1 MQSLVPLEKNIPVT
15 RDSGGNYALTRMLPN
30 ISLPNSSLL
39 LLLELLSEHYSLFMG
54 GGGHML
60 ASDCSHLHLLALL
73 KVPTHSMDYL
83 KE

>member
-1 MQSLVPLEKNIPVT
+1 
-15 RDSGGNYALTRMLPN
+15 MLPN

-39 LLLELLSEHYSLFMG
+39 LLLELLSEHYSLFMEG